1 MNSALPRVRATTLT
15 RKGAVLLATA
25 CVACLGACG
34 GSGSSGSTGTAHVVG
49 GLPIE
54 AADPGATS
62 QSHVTYTSRTVVV
75 DPTIVD
81 NDLVGVSADGSS
93 YTFSGD
99 PGPLGELAPGKV
111 MLLEGFDVANV
122 TSVDHVGGKLI
133 VHTTPVTLTDLV
145 QSGQIEVKSPPDF
158 ASGFGAVLGGS
169 PIPAASSF
177 AYRLPVGHSR
187 MGSAELDAYDEP
199 CPQVSCQP
207 VVFSYTFTIGKFTYT
222 IAFSPGS
229 GGDNVSFSGQICYQ
243 LTSKKLGA
251 FGKPGACAGS
261 RTGGI
266 TLSFSVDGNLRW
278 SDMTTDITVVKGR
291 VVTSSYSLSG
301 LVGNLTFG
309 WTAARGGGGQ
319 AAADPPVLKVPFDF
333 EFPLCPPT
341 TCGAPLYGKV
351 GLALYVKIA
360 VPGKN
365 SVFSGGQTVTF
376 GASNALAQSG
386 QRSVAGSGSGDSIH
400 GSFAKPAEFAFAAS
414 GLVVAVQLKLCA
426 GLGVKSLNALYC
438 LAFVAS
444 LGQTTGGE
452 VVEQHNCSTY
462 QALYTISGN
471 YEIQLGN
478 FTYAGKP
485 YTFKTLKPKPYTY
498 GSCLPDLVLP

>member
-1 MNSALPRVRATTLT
+1 
-15 RKGAVLLATA
+15 
-25 CVACLGACG
+25 
-34 GSGSSGSTGTAHVVG
+34 VVG